1 MQFKENVNIAYLS
14 LIDQKFR
21 SFLTM
26 LGIIFGTAS
35 VIMMVSIGEG
45 AKRQA
50 IAKYQDLGI
59 RNIIVREK
67 ELSEEELEEVR
78 MKFSPGLSIHDAEVI
93 SDIVPGVVDVASQA
107 EKDTEARYGDKSV
120 KGTIIGVTPSIEA
133 ILNYSVSN
141 GSFIQGDH
149 YDRMLKVCTL
159 GASIA
164 KSLFGYENPVGQ
176 HVKMEDQW
184 FEVVGVMNTKA
195 LFTETVGELAARDL
209 NNDIYI
215 PLSTFNKRI
224 PKENN
229 LDSEIN
235 QFTVKLGSSERL
247 MESAAVIRSI
257 LNRHHYNNSDFSIIV
272 PYELLKQ
279 EEKERRRYNFLLA
292 SIAAISLIVG
302 GIGIMNIMLASVVE
316 RTREIGI
323 RRALGGRK
331 NDIQNQFITEA
342 VIMSLAGGLIGVI
355 IGIFLSL
362 TLNFA
367 TEVSTSIKLY
377 SLLIAFIFSILVGIT
392 FGYLPAKKAANLKPI
407 EAIRYE

>member
-1 MQFKENVNIAYLS
+1 
-14 LIDQKFR
+14 
-21 SFLTM
+21 M

-78 MKFSPGLSIHDAEVI
+78 MKFSPGLSLHDAEVI
-93 SDIVPGVVDVASQA
+93 GDIVPGVENVACQS
-107 EKDTEARYGDKSV
+107 EKDTEARYSDKSV
-120 KGTIIGVTPSIEA
+120 KGTIIGVTPSIEG

-141 GSFIQGDH
+141 GSFIKDDH
-149 YDRMLKVCTL
+149 YDKILKVCTL

-176 HVKMEDQW
+176 YVKLEDQW
-184 FEVVGVMNTKA
+184 FEVVGVMDTKA

-229 LDSEIN
+229 LESEIN
-235 QFTVKLGSSERL
+235 QFTVKLGSSDRL

-257 LNRHHYNNSDFSIIV
+257 LNRHHYNNNDFSIIV

-342 VIMSLAGGLIGVI
+342 VIMSLAGGLIGVL

>member
-1 MQFKENVNIAYLS
+1 MQFKENISIALIS

-35 VIMMVSIGEG
+35 VIIMVSIGEG
-45 AKRQA
+45 AKKMA

-67 ELSEEELEEVR
+67 DLTDKELEEVR
-78 MKFSPGLSIHDAEVI
+78 LKFSPGLSQHDAEVI
-93 SDIVPGVVDVASQA
+93 RDIVPGVIDVASQA
-107 EKDTEARYGDKSV
+107 EADTEARYGDKSARGKIV
-120 KGTIIGVTPSIEA
+120 GVTPSIA
-133 ILNYSVSN
+133 GILNYSVKR
-141 GSFIQGDH
+141 GSFIQENH
-149 YDRMLKVCTL
+149 QEKMLKVCTL
-159 GASIA
+159 GASMA

-176 HVKMEDQW
+176 NVKLGDQW
-184 FEVVGVMNTKA
+184 FEVVGVMDSKA

-224 PKENN
+224 PNENI
-229 LDSEIN
+229 LSSEIS
-235 QFTVKLGSSERL
+235 QLTVRLRTSDRL

-257 LNRHHYNNSDFSIIV
+257 LNRHHYNNDDFSIIV
-272 PYELLKQ
+272 PFELLKQ

-331 NDIQNQFITEA
+331 NDILSQFVTEA

-355 IGIFLSL
+355 LGILLSL
-362 TLNFA
+362 SLSLA
-367 TEVSTSIKLY
+367 SEISTSIKFY
-377 SLLIAFIFSILVGIT
+377 SLFIAFAFSILVGIT
-392 FGYLPAKKAANLKPI
+392 FGYLPAKKAANLEPI
-407 EAIRYE
+407 ESIRHE

>member
-35 VIMMVSIGEG
+35 VIIMVSIGEG

-67 ELSEEELEEVR
+67 ELSEEELEKVR

-93 SDIVPGVVDVASQA
+93 GDIVPGVEDFACQA
-107 EKDTEARYGDKSV
+107 EKDTEARYSDKSV
-120 KGTIIGVTPSIEA
+120 KGSIIGVTPSIEG
-133 ILNYSVSN
+133 ILNYSVSK
-141 GSFIQGDH
+141 GSFIKDDH

-164 KSLFGYENPVGQ
+164 KSLFGYENPVGH

-229 LDSEIN
+229 LESEIN

-247 MESAAVIRSI
+247 IESAAVIRSI
-257 LNRHHYNNSDFSIIV
+257 LNRHHYNNNDFSIIV

-331 NDIQNQFITEA
+331 NDILNQFVTEA
-342 VIMSLAGGLIGVI
+342 VIMSLSGGLIGVI
-355 IGIFLSL
+355 FGILLSL
-362 TLNFA
+362 TLSLA

-377 SLLIAFIFSILVGIT
+377 SLLIAFSFSILVGIT

-407 EAIRYE
+407 ESIRYE